1 MWNDGNYVLWQHI
14 VQLFYQDVENGL
26 KLMPRLTYDHIKLN
40 SYSTMC
46 VNLAAQ
52 ILSAT
57 VAAVM
62 KSFGPPDATLRNS
75 KTVWNDGFLFLIVS
89 MCTAQVSIRGRGNH
103 FSHHIDQWMI
113 QDFFG
118 WQMISLAIWGIER
131 KAPPNTL
138 AISLRMPGAGCSY
151 PGRRTK
157 ACRSQPIQL

>member
-1 MWNDGNYVLWQHI
+1 MWNDGNYALWQHI

-26 KLMPRLTYDHIKLN
+26 KSMPRLTYDHIKLN

-75 KTVWNDGFLFLIVS
+75 KTV
-89 MCTAQVSIRGRGNH
+89 
-103 FSHHIDQWMI
+103 
-113 QDFFG
+113 
-118 WQMISLAIWGIER
+118 
-131 KAPPNTL
+131 
-138 AISLRMPGAGCSY
+138 
-151 PGRRTK
+151 
-157 ACRSQPIQL
+157 